1 MPRPLFQ
8 FPNRE
13 LLAFMVSRGVSRAL
27 GDEAGRG
34 PRNLSNLLL
43 LAWAYE
49 EATDGAN
56 WFRNLIGLGG
66 VAYSIGELVT
76 RW

>member
-8 FPNRE
+8 FPNKE
-13 LLAFMVSRGVSRAL
+13 LAVAIGARAVSLSL
-27 GDEAGRG
+27 GGEAGRG
-34 PRNLSNLLL
+34 ARNLSNLALL
-43 LAWAYE
+43 LWAYE

-56 WFRNLIGLGG
+56 WFRNLIGLAG
-66 VAYSIGELVT
+66 VAVSVRELVT